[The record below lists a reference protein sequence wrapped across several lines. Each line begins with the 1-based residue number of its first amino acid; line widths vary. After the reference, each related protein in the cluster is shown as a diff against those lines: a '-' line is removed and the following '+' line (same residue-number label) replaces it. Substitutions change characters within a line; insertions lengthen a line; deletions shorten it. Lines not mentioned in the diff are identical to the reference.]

1 MSEFWQRRRERR
13 FARSEGRIR
22 EDSKRTFERAK
33 ALAGADEEARNRILA
48 YSSWRAT
55 VRKALPQIIAGGA
68 LAYVEYSLIGLPYT
82 AGSVAA
88 YVPLMYLYTK
98 SVRQHRGRYLLEV
111 SVHKRATVITRY
123 VIPDELWDL
132 IEFDHPLV
140 PGMIR
145 FNGRDT
151 FVAVRT
157 WKIEGT
163 NLIYRVKLAW
173 LHFNQLEYARNREIL
188 EKALSFATNLSLENA
203 ELDKMKEFQSVLE
216 GKRQKR
222 EQLDLIDRAYR
233 ENPLLLKKRIED
245 LEARIDNM
253 VRENESLLFGPDGDE
268 KEEQENA

>member
-1 MSEFWQRRRERR
+1 MSEFWQRRKEKK
-13 FARSEGRIR
+13 FARSERLIR
-22 EDSKRTFERAK
+22 EDSRRTFDRAK
-33 ALAGADEEARNRILA
+33 ALAGADEEARRRILA

-55 VRKALPQIIAGGA
+55 VRKALPQILVGCT

-82 AGSVAA
+82 AGSMAA

-98 SVRQHRGRYLLEV
+98 SVRPHRGRYLLEV
-111 SVHKRATVITRY
+111 SIHKGSTAITRY
-123 VIPDELWDL
+123 VIPEELWDL

-151 FVAVRT
+151 FLATRT

-163 NLIYRVKLAW
+163 NLIYKVKLAW

-203 ELDKMKEFQSVLE
+203 ELDKMKGFLSIME
-216 GKRQKR
+216 GKRQKK
-222 EQLDLIDRAYR
+222 EQLDLVDRAYR
-233 ENPLLLKKRIED
+233 ENPLLLKKRIEE
-245 LEARIDNM
+245 LEVKIDDM
-253 VRENESLLFGPDGDE
+253 VRKNESLLFGPDESEGEDLKDE
-268 KEEQENA
+268 